1 MSVTRRMYSISIS
14 ALTVKLLTIE
24 AQLDNDID
32 KLWIQFENMKRTITW
47 TFLIKIDINIG
58 NKQSLRF
65 LGSVFDVMVE
75 IRF

>member
-65 LGSVFDVMVE
+65 FGFCL
-75 IRF
+75 